1 MYFSIVP
8 PIRSC
13 REYYDRCN
21 RRRDGVYRLTT
32 SGGDEESYKTYCD
45 MSRNKG
51 GWTLLVTSKMPG
63 TEWTSDSVKSRN
75 GDNPSLKSDF
85 SILSRGDEITS
96 IANGDF
102 EYRLEAG
109 EPGQFGG
116 IWRAPSSYKYV
127 IQLVLFS
134 TQRLHNTARIC
145 YSIVFYK

>member
-1 MYFSIVP
+1 MLLKKFHYLYEHAVP

-63 TEWTSDSVKSRN
+63 AEWTSDSVKSRN

-116 IWRAPSSYKYV
+116 IWRAPSSYK
-127 IQLVLFS
+127 
-134 TQRLHNTARIC
+134 
-145 YSIVFYK
+145 